1 MDSDTANT
9 LQPDSVPALP
19 GVASENAPTPPPTQQ
34 VLQQNFPGQPLR
46 PATFEE
52 FPMSMKSTSPP
63 RSLNPDQPVL
73 DSEIQ
78 QITAEEFDR
87 NIHTAETAMLDL
99 MNLRLPRSL
108 KRKIKEC
115 AHQIE
120 YSKSR
125 AIPEDEGI
133 RINQGHPSRQ
143 SSPNTTLASTS
154 TKRPRKQAKKSHTV
168 NPASLLSNTDDP
180 AAPTGPKSPATV
192 TGNTDLPSPVGNT
205 TLHPPLPAAPTLPPH
220 TSSSTPAATSGNT
233 TFDKDSQTISPD
245 EVFKPTGPTELLPG
259 TQQGTDLSST
269 DGNAVPSDVPPAPQD
284 TQPPKDSTGQT
295 KTPTPAPADPLAPGS
310 APTLPTN
317 PSTSGPQGEAS
328 FPSNLTVLKSADAR
342 IAVIK
347 ISQEVEGVKPNWQ
360 RYTSTWDALTQLA
373 NFRAESLQSASPN
386 NPDFHFARTTCS
398 YTSWL
403 KTISSLANDFLSP
416 SLNDQWNCPDV
427 VDFGLI
433 SVFAE
438 REKNHS
444 TEPFMSPTVKT
455 KHPESTITRFLHR
468 LQSPTPTVI
477 SEWAKIIA
485 ASVEVMAFKLYNPP
499 PPTPDSNNSPLEQG
513 LQVLKWL
520 DQLKKSLSTF
530 DTTEDTQSTSV
541 APPAASSD
549 ATTPATAPSTNSSSA
564 PEGEV
569 VLRSHATDVLKEFAK
584 LIIEVYM
591 GYVIFQIHALNGRP
605 LKNSQIKQ
613 QSRAKKASVKT
624 SAPNSAVAQT
634 TPGDTVTQTKAHTQQ
649 LKSYQSRHNFQP
661 LVYFLVAGVRG
672 LFISSRNHRT
682 SPVSEC
688 MSFIQAMAVITQH
701 SKVIRTP
708 DEPIWKN
715 LSAYLFQIFQPAFQS
730 PGQIA
735 SIKKKPDPQELA
747 QAITIDF
754 LTHWKAKQPTSPF
767 MIPQAPHQITEK

>member
-73 DSEIQ
+73 DSAIQ

-108 KRKIKEC
+108 KRKMKEC

-180 AAPTGPKSPATV
+180 AAPTGPNSPATV
-192 TGNTDLPSPVGNT
+192 TGNTYLPSPVGNT
-205 TLHPPLPAAPTLPPH
+205 TLHPPLPAAPTLRPQ
-220 TSSSTPAATSGNT
+220 TSSSTPAAASGDT

-259 TQQGTDLSST
+259 TQQVADLSST
-269 DGNAVPSDVPPAPQD
+269 DGNTVPSDVPPAPQD

-310 APTLPTN
+310 APTLPAN

-328 FPSNLTVLKSADAR
+328 FPSNLTVLKSVDAR
-342 IAVIK
+342 IEVIK

-360 RYTSTWDALTQLA
+360 RYTTTWDALTQLA

-416 SLNDQWNCPDV
+416 SL
-427 VDFGLI
+427 
-433 SVFAE
+433 
-438 REKNHS
+438 
-444 TEPFMSPTVKT
+444 KT
-455 KHPESTITRFLHR
+455 NGAARM
-468 LQSPTPTVI
+468 SPTPTVI

-613 QSRAKKASVKT
+613 QSRAKKASAKT

-634 TPGDTVTQTKAHTQQ
+634 TPGDTVTRTKAHTQQ

-672 LFISSRNHRT
+672 LFIASRNHRT
-682 SPVSEC
+682 SPVSE
-688 MSFIQAMAVITQH
+688 S
-701 SKVIRTP
+701 
-708 DEPIWKN
+708 
-715 LSAYLFQIFQPAFQS
+715 YLFQIFQPAFQS

-735 SIKKKPDPQELA
+735 SIQKKPDPQELA

-767 MIPQAPHQITEK
+767 LIPQAPHQITEK

>member
-1 MDSDTANT
+1 
-9 LQPDSVPALP
+9 
-19 GVASENAPTPPPTQQ
+19 
-34 VLQQNFPGQPLR
+34 
-46 PATFEE
+46 
-52 FPMSMKSTSPP
+52 
-63 RSLNPDQPVL
+63 
-73 DSEIQ
+73 
-78 QITAEEFDR
+78 
-87 NIHTAETAMLDL
+87 MLDL

-108 KRKIKEC
+108 KRKMKEC

-180 AAPTGPKSPATV
+180 AAPTGPNSPATV
-192 TGNTDLPSPVGNT
+192 TGNTYLPSPVGNT
-205 TLHPPLPAAPTLPPH
+205 TLHPPLPAAPTLRPQ
-220 TSSSTPAATSGNT
+220 TSSSTPAAASGDT

-259 TQQGTDLSST
+259 TQQVADLSST
-269 DGNAVPSDVPPAPQD
+269 DGNTVPSDVPPAPQD

-310 APTLPTN
+310 APTLPAN

-328 FPSNLTVLKSADAR
+328 FPSNLTVLKSVDAR
-342 IAVIK
+342 IEVIK

-360 RYTSTWDALTQLA
+360 RYTTTWDALTQLA

-427 VDFGLI
+427 PLL
-433 SVFAE
+433 
-438 REKNHS
+438 RLWHS
-444 TEPFMSPTVKT
+444 N
-455 KHPESTITRFLHR
+455 STTHR
-468 LQSPTPTVI
+468 LPLLIPTT
-477 SEWAKIIA
+477 A
-485 ASVEVMAFKLYNPP
+485 
-499 PPTPDSNNSPLEQG
+499 PLKQG

-541 APPAASSD
+541 APPAASSMHQLLPLPLPPIPPLHLK
-549 ATTPATAPSTNSSSA
+549 ARLSYA
-564 PEGEV
+564 
-569 VLRSHATDVLKEFAK
+569 LHATDVLKEFAK

-591 GYVIFQIHALNGRP
+591 GYVIFQIHTLNGRP

-613 QSRAKKASVKT
+613 QSRAKKASAKT

-634 TPGDTVTQTKAHTQQ
+634 TPGDTVTRTKAHTQQ

-672 LFISSRNHRT
+672 LFIASRNHRT
-682 SPVSEC
+682 SPVSE
-688 MSFIQAMAVITQH
+688 S
-701 SKVIRTP
+701 
-708 DEPIWKN
+708 
-715 LSAYLFQIFQPAFQS
+715 YLFQIFQPAFQS

-735 SIKKKPDPQELA
+735 SIQKKPDPQELA

-754 LTHWKAKQPTSPF
+754 LTHWKAKQPTLSFSDPSGSP
-767 MIPQAPHQITEK
+767 PNH

>member
-108 KRKIKEC
+108 KRKMKEC

-180 AAPTGPKSPATV
+180 AAPTGPNSP
-192 TGNTDLPSPVGNT
+192 GNRHWEYL
-205 TLHPPLPAAPTLPPH
+205 LAIPL
-220 TSSSTPAATSGNT
+220 
-233 TFDKDSQTISPD
+233 
-245 EVFKPTGPTELLPG
+245 FKPTGPTELLPG
-259 TQQGTDLSST
+259 TQQVADLSST

-328 FPSNLTVLKSADAR
+328 FPSNLTVLKSVDAR